1 MRALSGL
8 IILILYYCN
17 VSWASFMP
25 INSNASFDNTMQQ
38 YNVSRVLGDDN
49 TVDIDAYLEYG
60 PPYYAIANLYVVSH
74 MNLIFMGHLA
84 DLRLEPISSTTPF
97 RYSTYSSSSGDHL
110 RRRSGA

>member
-1 MRALSGL
+1 LREFNVAKHQACEADILRQLQQYVMRAISGL

-38 YNVSRVLGDDN
+38 YNVSRVLKPDN

-60 PPYYAIANLYVVSH
+60 PPYYAIANLYVVSW
-74 MNLIFMGHLA
+74 
-84 DLRLEPISSTTPF
+84 TP
-97 RYSTYSSSSGDHL
+97 YP
-110 RRRSGA
+110 

>member
-60 PPYYAIANLYVVSH
+60 PPYYAIANLYVVSYVYVW
-74 MNLIFMGHLA
+74 LKERRA
-84 DLRLEPISSTTPF
+84 DSRPEPISFTIPF
-97 RYSTYSSSSGDHL
+97 RYSTYL
-110 RRRSGA
+110 